1 MPAANALITP
11 ELTKAARRS
20 LTLNHA
26 MDVSPQGIAERAIR
40 ACEVLS
46 NRLVKTIGQH
56 GFCTIFK
63 RCAQRLPTSRSPWSL
78 VADPWAGA
86 PHDDPWLWLQ
96 ASLEHYDSTTA
107 AANFIS
113 LLSEVVDLLERI
125 VGEVVVRALVED
137 AWPVAF
143 PHVPEVRRRSN

>member
-1 MPAANALITP
+1 MVPSANGLMTP
-11 ELTKAARRS
+11 ELAKAARRS

-46 NRLVKTIGQH
+46 NRLVKTLGQH
-56 GFCTIFK
+56 GLCTLFK

-78 VADPWAGA
+78 DGNPWAGA
-86 PHDDPWLWLQ
+86 PQDDPWLWLQ
-96 ASLEHYDSTTA
+96 VSLEQYDSMTA
-107 AANFIS
+107 MTNFVS
-113 LLSEVVDLLERI
+113 LLSEVIDLLQRI

-143 PHVPEVRRRSN
+143 PHVREARRQ